1 MPHLLLIVEPVGQR
15 AQRSEAEGRAAYA
28 AMLAFGER
36 LKERGVLMASN
47 SLQSTENAVRLQV
60 RDGRTRFRHGCPG
73 FLIVDARED
82 ITGPHLLS
90 LTSRDQRHPACRLR
104 GQLHAGDH
112 AHAATGDQVLLD
124 I

>member
-60 RDGRTRFRHGCPG
+60 RDGRTRLYDGPFAEAKEMVGG
-73 FLIVDARED
+73 FF
-82 ITGPHLLS
+82 
-90 LTSRDQRHPACRLR
+90 
-104 GQLHAGDH
+104 
-112 AHAATGDQVLLD
+112 LLD
-124 I
+124 VATREQALAIAQECPAAAWCTVEVREVGPCYLR